1 MTKWLNWQQNTET
14 EPKKGGMEAQD
25 LNGEF
30 VFLLLL
36 FVCLVT
42 KWLNWQPNIET
53 VPKKGGMEAQD
64 LNGEFVCLF
73 DFLFLD
79 FSLIG
84 NQIVF

>member
-1 MTKWLNWQQNTET
+1 MTKWLNWQPNTET
-14 EPKKGGMEAQD
+14 EPKKGGMEVQD

-30 VFLLLL
+30 VCLFCSFCL
-36 FVCLVT
+36 FVSL

-73 DFLFLD
+73 VCLIVCFLI
-79 FSLIG
+79 SL
-84 NQIVF
+84 